1 MKVKKLIFLIFSLF
15 LFTSCV
21 CPFFNNSEN
30 KKEYKKEL
38 ENLET
43 LLKEISEENK
53 NELKNLGFNSNEN
66 FENIKNQINENIQEN
81 KENFTLKIRIKAN
94 EKELNDFLDEEYLLI
109 SIFSREQGYKVSIN
123 KDYWENTGYSLGNDE
138 YYKIEFFY
146 VIYLLTL
153 PPINDNY
160 DKEYDILFSFTDI
173 VTGKKDFTF
182 SSQGKYY
189 GKFFTAYIKKEQWNE
204 LKEQINKAQEAWCR
218 IENKNSYETET
229 ADLVKKYLEKYEK
242 YKHKYIELTLNFYK
256 I

>member
-21 CPFFNNSEN
+21 CPFFYNSEN

-53 NELKNLGFNSNEN
+53 NELKNLGLNSNAN
-66 FENIKNQINENIQEN
+66 FENIKNQISENIKEN
-81 KENFTLKIRIKAN
+81 KEKFTLKIRIKAD
-94 EKELNDFLDEEYLLI
+94 EKELNDFLDEEYPLI
-109 SIFSREQGYKVSIN
+109 SKFSSEQGYKVLIN

-146 VIYLLTL
+146 VIYVLTL
-153 PPINDNY
+153 PSPYDNY
-160 DKEYDILFSFTDI
+160 DGEYDILFSFTDI

-182 SSQGKYY
+182 SSNGKYY

-204 LKEQINKAQEAWCR
+204 LKEQIYKTQEVWSR
-218 IENKNSYETET
+218 IENKKRYETET
-229 ADLVKKYLEKYEK
+229 ADLVKKYLEKCEK